1 MSESSDD
8 DFAGM
13 QRAMDAQSSPVI
25 FPTRKRTRA
34 PDDEGSDNEDN
45 NATNDENLTG
55 SAGPGPDI
63 PQTIPASANKNLLVI
78 SKKYAQKKK
87 LRNDQLLEVDT
98 FLSVKLVLM
107 NLIVI
112 LFLI

>member
-1 MSESSDD
+1 MAESSDD

-13 QRAMDAQSSPVI
+13 QRAMDAQSSPVTS
-25 FPTRKRTRA
+25 PTRKRTRT
-34 PDDEGSDNEDN
+34 PDDEGTDNEDN
-45 NATNDENLTG
+45 NATNNENPPG
-55 SAGPGPDI
+55 STGPGSNI
-63 PQTIPASANKNLLVI
+63 PQTIPASVNKNLLVI

-98 FLSVKLVLM
+98 FLSVRLVLT
-107 NLIVI
+107 NLIII